1 MLNKLLQKFN
11 LLGNNIKKRDV
22 VVLNDAMYTAISN
35 DILGVIQEAAKIVKE
50 GKSID
55 KDYLTLINRRF
66 PKVKRDLDAIMLIER
81 LMMSILSNRKALDD
95 LIDELPDVINTKA
108 NTLRTANTLNVLGDV
123 SSFVIFG
130 IDFINILLENP
141 IRTYND
147 KAKAKDM
154 IKRVPG
160 YLDLCTYIDNLEES
174 IVTAKKLDSVIV
186 VKTDN
191 PTIAATLLN
200 NNSAMPNI
208 ISGFGLD
215 IYKGIY
221 VIRAWWVD
229 RDIEKYELLSKK
241 KEMFELKVIAFR
253 QELKNESIDSNLKK
267 RIELYVEE
275 IESIEYKMIKIK
287 NK

>member
-11 LLGNNIKKRDV
+11 LLSTNIKKRDI
-22 VVLNDAMYTAISN
+22 VVLNDAMYAAISN
-35 DILGVIQEAAKIVKE
+35 DILGVIQEAVKIVNE
-50 GKSID
+50 GKSVD
-55 KDYLTLINRRF
+55 KDYLALINRRF
-66 PKVKRDLDAIMLIER
+66 PKVRRDVDAIMLIER
-81 LMMSILSNRKALDD
+81 LMRSILSNRKTLDE

-108 NTLRTANTLNVLGDV
+108 NTLRTANTLNILGDV

-141 IRTYND
+141 IKTYND
-147 KAKAKDM
+147 KSKAKDM

-160 YLDLCTYIDNLEES
+160 YLDLCTYIDSLEES
-174 IVTAKKLDSVIV
+174 LVTAKKLDNVVV

-191 PTIAATLLN
+191 PTIAATLLSN
-200 NNSAMPNI
+200 NEAIPNI
-208 ISGFGLD
+208 VSGFGLD

-253 QELKNESIDSNLKK
+253 QELKNEDADPKLKK

-275 IESIEYKMIKIK
+275 IESIEYKMTKIK